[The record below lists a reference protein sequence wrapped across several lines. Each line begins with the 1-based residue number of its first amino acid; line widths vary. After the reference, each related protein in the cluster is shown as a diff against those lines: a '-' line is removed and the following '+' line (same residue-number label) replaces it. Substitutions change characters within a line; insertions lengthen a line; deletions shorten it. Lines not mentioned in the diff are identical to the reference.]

1 MSQCVEKLQSHYNLG
16 EKKKTPQCQ
25 PLLPPVEITAVQL
38 NICNMPSIFILF
50 WGKCAE
56 EPRAFLFVCL
66 FSTLYQSNENGYDD
80 YMCKCTKSLT
90 LQRYIIPK
98 LQKKFKACI

>member
-16 EKKKTPQCQ
+16 EKKKKKPQCQ

-66 FSTLYQSNENGYDD
+66 AP
-80 YMCKCTKSLT
+80 
-90 LQRYIIPK
+90 YIKVMKMGMMITCANV
-98 LQKKFKACI
+98 QNH